1 MNVQRITAML
11 FAGQIEPCIEFWT
24 GRLGFEKTVAVPEGD
39 HLGFVML
46 NRGSCELMYMTWSS
60 LEKDIPAAARPARG
74 PSYLYVEV
82 DDIEATLEAMQ
93 GVAIVQPMRTT
104 FYGAKEFGVQDP
116 AGHFVVFA
124 QMGFEAAQ

>member
-1 MNVQRITAML
+1 
-11 FAGQIEPCIEFWT
+11 
-24 GRLGFEKTVAVPEGD
+24 
-39 HLGFVML
+39 ML

-82 DDIEATLEAMQ
+82 DDIEATFDAVR
-93 GVAIVQPMRTT
+93 GAPVFQPMRVT
-104 FYGAKEFGVQDP
+104 FYGAKEFGVLDP

-124 QMGFEAAQ
+124 QMGFAPEK